1 MLELSWKGANPVPV
15 GDQQRK
21 FLADNDEVN
30 LKGDFISLKNHC
42 FYISGYCE
50 KGGIRI
56 GFGECR
62 GKLHPA
68 LTHA

>member
-1 MLELSWKGANPVPV
+1 MLELSWKGTNPVQV

-30 LKGDFISLKNHC
+30 LKGDLISLKNHC
-42 FYISGYCE
+42 LYISGYCE

-62 GKLHPA
+62 GKLNPA